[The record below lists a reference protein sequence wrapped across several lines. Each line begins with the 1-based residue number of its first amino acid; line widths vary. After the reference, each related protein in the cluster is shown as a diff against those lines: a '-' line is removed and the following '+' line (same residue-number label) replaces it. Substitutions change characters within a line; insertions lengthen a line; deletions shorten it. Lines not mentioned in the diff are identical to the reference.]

1 MSARRRPSR
10 WGRLLGLSRPYWRG
24 YTRIWV
30 LTLASSA
37 VGLAHPWPVQVLVD
51 HVLGGVPAPAW
62 LASLRATLPGGGGVG
77 GAVAWIAAAGL
88 VIFAIDALVDVL
100 LTMSWLRTAQRAVY
114 ELAARLFGRIQRRS
128 IAFHA
133 SHPVGDSVS
142 RITGDSW
149 CLYNAATSLLFT
161 PMHAIVVG
169 GVMVWVLAR
178 LDTTLT
184 LAALCAAPLLA
195 VSSLALGR
203 RAERAKGLER
213 QIESRI
219 ESHVQQSLTGIR
231 VVQAFAQEEREHGR
245 FTELAGHAVRAQ
257 RRSALIAALSSG
269 SAGLLMTIGTGAVL
283 GLGALRVLDE
293 RLTIGGLLVF
303 LAYLS
308 VLNTQHVSLA
318 TSYTTARGV
327 AASLDRVLE
336 VLDAP
341 EEVPERPDATPLS
354 VPAGGAPVCFR
365 GVTFGYTS
373 GRPVL
378 RGIDLEIP
386 AGTTLAIVGAT
397 GSGKS
402 TLASLVPRLADVW
415 EGGVLVAGRDVR
427 EYRVASLRRQVA
439 IALQDPMLLED
450 TLAANIALGRPDAS
464 RGEVEAAAHAA
475 ALDAVIAALPD
486 GLDSLIGGGGATL
499 SGGERQRVA
508 LARALLKEAPIL
520 ILDEPTSALDAQTEA
535 RLADSLASGR
545 SGRTTIIIAHRLATV
560 RSADQIAVLDQG
572 RITEIGSHEELLR
585 RGGAY
590 AALWAA
596 QSGAERPAAAGVV
609 A

>member
-1 MSARRRPSR
+1 MSVAGHPSR
-10 WGRLLGLSRPYWRG
+10 WPRLLDLSRPYWRG
-24 YTRIWV
+24 YSRIWV
-30 LTLASSA
+30 LTLASS
-37 VGLAHPWPVQVLVD
+37 VVSLAHPWPVQVLVD
-51 HVLGGVPAPAW
+51 HILGGVPAPVW
-62 LASLRATLPGGGGVG
+62 LASLRGALPGATATG

-88 VIFAIDALVDVL
+88 AIFAVDALVDVL

-114 ELAARLFGRIQRRS
+114 ELAARLFGRLQRRS
-128 IAFHA
+128 VAFHA
-133 SHPVGDSVS
+133 THPIGDSVS

-149 CLYNAATSLLFT
+149 CVYNAATALLFA
-161 PMHAIVVG
+161 PMHAILVG
-169 GVMVWVLAR
+169 GAMVWVLAR

-184 LAALCAAPLLA
+184 LAALSAAPFLA

-231 VVQAFAQEEREHGR
+231 VVQTFAQEDRELGR

-269 SAGLLMTIGTGAVL
+269 SAGLLMTLGTGAVL
-283 GLGALRVLDE
+283 GLGALRVLDG
-293 RLTIGGLLVF
+293 RLTLGGLLVF

-308 VLNTQHVSLA
+308 VLNTQLVSLA

-327 AASLDRVLE
+327 GASLDRVLE
-336 VLDAP
+336 VLDTP
-341 EEVPERPDATPLS
+341 EEVPERPDAVPLI
-354 VPAGGAPVCFR
+354 VPPGGAPVCFR
-365 GVTFGYTS
+365 DVAFGYIP

-386 AGTTLAIVGAT
+386 AGATLAIVGAT

-415 EGGVLVAGRDVR
+415 EGSVLIAGRDVR
-427 EYRVASLRRQVA
+427 EFQTASLRRQVA

-450 TLAANIALGRPDAS
+450 SLAANIALGRPDAS
-464 RGEVEAAAHAA
+464 RREIEAAARAA
-475 ALDAVIAALPD
+475 ALDPVIAALPD
-486 GLDSLIGGGGATL
+486 GLDSIVGAGGATL

-535 RLADSLASGR
+535 ILAESLAARRGN
-545 SGRTTIIIAHRLATV
+545 RTTILIAHRLATV
-560 RSADQIAVLDQG
+560 RRADQIAVLDQG
-572 RITEIGSHEELLR
+572 RITEIGSHDDLLR

-590 AALWAA
+590 AALWTA
-596 QSGAERPAAAGVV
+596 QSGAQRPAAAGVV